1 MKILVVDDDEIA
13 LAVAEKIL
21 VSEGHQVT
29 LAEDG
34 EAALKILKMSD
45 IQIVISD
52 WNMPNMDGI
61 ELCKRIRSTQGLED
75 IYIVMVTAHNSQE
88 DKIIALS
95 AKANEIISKPFEPLE
110 LRLRIKNAEQILST
124 ETIEL
129 VLFSLAKLAEVKD
142 SETGKHLE
150 RMRSYCKLM
159 ASQIMVFPE
168 YKGQLSP
175 RFPDLLYLTS
185 PLHDVGKIG
194 IPDYILL
201 KPGSLNDEE
210 WQIMRQHPVIGA
222 KTLTDMLEEF
232 PKAEF
237 LRITRDIVLYHH
249 ERWDGSGYPQG
260 LKGEDIPLSARIV
273 ALADVYDAVT
283 MKRVYKAAIPHELAR
298 GIILNGNGSHFD
310 PVVVEAFLA
319 TENQFIEIQKSFS
332 I

>member
-13 LAVAEKIL
+13 LAVAEKVL
-21 VSEGHQVT
+21 TSEGHQVI

-34 EAALKILKMSD
+34 EEALNILQMSD

-61 ELCKRIRSTQGLED
+61 ELCYRIRSMPGLEN
-75 IYIVMVTAHNSQE
+75 IYIIMVTAHNSQE
-88 DKIIALS
+88 DKIKALS
-95 AKANEIISKPFEPLE
+95 AKANEIISKPFEALE
-110 LRLRIKNAEQILST
+110 LRLRVKNAEQILST
-124 ETIEL
+124 ETIEM
-129 VLFSLAKLAEVKD
+129 VLFSLAKLAEIKD
-142 SETGKHLE
+142 SETGEHLE
-150 RMRSYCKLM
+150 RIRGYSRVL
-159 ASQIMVFPE
+159 ANHIMTVPE
-168 YKGQLSP
+168 YRGKLSP

-194 IPDYILL
+194 IPDYVLL

-210 WQIMRQHPVIGA
+210 WIIMKQHPDIGA
-222 KTLTDMLEEF
+222 KTLTEMLAKF

-237 LRITRDIVLYHH
+237 LRITRDIVLCHH

-283 MKRVYKAAIPHELAR
+283 MKRVYKAAIPHRLAR
-298 GIILNGNGSHFD
+298 GIILNGKGNHFD
-310 PVVVEAFLA
+310 PIIVEAFLA
-319 TENQFIEIQKSFS
+319 TEDQFIEIGKTFAG
-332 I
+332 